1 MIILKFFWWAVFI
14 GSAIASIGSFTNEKA
29 NSIGRLKNYAGISF
43 LTIFVITYFVGT
55 FFNFIPEVLT
65 ILYDLFYWIFTFSS
79 FLQILWWYIFVGSFF
94 VSMSLFL
101 SLISKEKGPKER
113 LVLSFASGFICIL
126 TFLTGMYFGFV

>member
-1 MIILKFFWWAVFI
+1 M
-14 GSAIASIGSFTNEKA
+14 
-29 NSIGRLKNYAGISF
+29 GRLKNYAGISF

-79 FLQILWWYIFVGSFF
+79 FLQILWWYIFVGGFF

-101 SLISKEKGPKER
+101 SLISKEEVPKER
-113 LVLSFASGFICIL
+113 LVLSFVSGFVCIL
-126 TFLTGMYFGFV
+126 TFLPGRYFGLV

>member
-1 MIILKFFWWAVFI
+1 MFVLKIIWWSLFI

-29 NSIGRLKNYAGISF
+29 NSMGRLKNYAGIFF
-43 LTIFVITYFVGT
+43 LTIFVITYFLGT
-55 FFNFIPEVLT
+55 FFNFIPEILT

-101 SLISKEKGPKER
+101 SLISREEGPKER
-113 LVLSFASGFICIL
+113 FVLSFVSGFICIL
-126 TFLTGMYFGFV
+126 TFLLGMYLGYV

>member
-1 MIILKFFWWAVFI
+1 MFVLKIIWWSLFI

-29 NSIGRLKNYAGISF
+29 NSMGRLKNYAGIFF

-55 FFNFIPEVLT
+55 FFNFIPEILT
-65 ILYDLFYWIFTFSS
+65 ILYDLFYWIFTFSA

-101 SLISKEKGPKER
+101 SLISREEGPKER
-113 LVLSFASGFICIL
+113 FVLSFVSGFICIL
-126 TFLTGMYFGFV
+126 TFLLGMYLGYV